1 MGIMVAYGSYV
12 KKDVNLMPSINQI
25 EIFDTVVALLAGMM
39 IVPAV
44 YVFMGTEG
52 MSAGPGLMFISLPK
66 IFAAMGWV
74 GTIIGILFFVM
85 VAFAAV
91 TSAVS
96 IMEAIVASLMDKFH
110 LSRNKSTAI
119 VTAYGIIVG
128 AIVCFGYNFL
138 YFELKLPNGSI
149 GQLLDVMDYVSN
161 NCLMPLVA
169 LLTCILIGWVVKPKV
184 IIDEVTQGKYKFNR
198 KRLYIAMITVIAPVL
213 LFLLLLQSFGISL

>member
-1 MGIMVAYGSYV
+1 
-12 KKDVNLMPSINQI
+12 MPSINQI

-74 GTIIGILFFVM
+74 GTVIGVLFFVM

-110 LSRNKSTAI
+110 LSRKKSTAF

-138 YFELKLPNGSI
+138 YFELELPNGSV
-149 GQLLDVMDYVSN
+149 GQLLDLMDYISN

-169 LLTCILIGWVVKPKV
+169 LLTCILIGWVVKPKT
-184 IIDEVTQGKYKFNR
+184 IIDEVTLGRYKFGR
-198 KRLYIAMITVIAPVL
+198 KRLYIAMITVIAPL
-213 LFLLLLQSFGISL
+213 LLILLLLQAFGITL